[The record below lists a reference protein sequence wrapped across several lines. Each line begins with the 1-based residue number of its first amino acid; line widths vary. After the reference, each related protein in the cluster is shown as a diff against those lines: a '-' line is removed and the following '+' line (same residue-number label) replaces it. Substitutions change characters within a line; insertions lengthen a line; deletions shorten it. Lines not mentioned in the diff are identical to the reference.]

1 MARYI
6 KQEMPD
12 LTGTGK
18 PKSYY
23 RLENMGNKDTD
34 EVISH
39 VCSHA
44 NGISEGAL
52 LHSLSA
58 LSDALAEFLSQ
69 GYTVSLDGIGTF
81 RASVGLRKKPD
92 VGVKSADSSSARLRA
107 SSLEI
112 NGVGFRPD
120 KSLLK
125 KCDSLCSLTKGGER
139 KANSSPYSEQ
149 ERMDRLYRY
158 LRDGGN
164 HFIRV
169 REYAEMMRMPV
180 STACLEL
187 RKMSEK
193 EGTRLGSE
201 GSRSTKVYLLR
212 ERK

>member
-23 RLENMGNKDTD
+23 RLEKMGNKDTD
-34 EVISH
+34 EIISH

-92 VGVKSADSSSARLRA
+92 GEMPVDSSSRLRA
-107 SSLEI
+107 SSLGI

-120 KSLLK
+120 KALLK

-149 ERMDRLYRY
+149 ERMNRLYRY
-158 LRDGGN
+158 LHDSGN

-187 RKMSEK
+187 RRMAEQ
-193 EGTRLGSE
+193 EGSWLGSE
-201 GSRSTKVYLLR
+201 GSRNTKVYLLR
-212 ERK
+212 EGR